1 MCSFLSFHL
10 TTSFQWLLQ
19 RSEYSTVMQVI
30 VSLLWAN
37 TLSPVD
43 TDDTADRALICTLAH
58 ICLSLTGG
66 W

>member
-1 MCSFLSFHL
+1 M
-10 TTSFQWLLQ
+10 
-19 RSEYSTVMQVI
+19 MQVI